1 LTATLCLDNLC
12 PPNEAVERRRME
24 HQGGHRTEGHHRADL
39 SSFPKTEDDAG
50 PDHGAPSG
58 RSRRALVVGIIVAVF
73 LILIV
78 ILHIAGVSP
87 GIHH

>member
-1 LTATLCLDNLC
+1 
-12 PPNEAVERRRME
+12 ME
-24 HQGGHRTEGHHRADL
+24 HQGGHRRANHHPADL
-39 SSFPKTEDDAG
+39 PRFPKTEEDAR
-50 PDHGAPSG
+50 PDRGAPSG
-58 RSRRALVVGIIVAVF
+58 RSRWGLVVGIIVAVV